1 MLPYQAKNF
10 ATASEQQSAVSEE
23 VNHFVEQVATIS
35 AETSQAMKQASR
47 AATDMARQSETI
59 QQLLQK

>member
-10 ATASEQQSAVSEE
+10 ATASEE

-35 AETSQAMKQASR
+35 TETAQTMEQASR
-47 AATDMARQSETI
+47 CYRYGTTVRNSPAAVAEMKSRG
-59 QQLLQK
+59 